1 MQLLDSLYG
10 LTQQQPGMSLSCDV
24 SEDSAG
30 ELGVDTGDDTSSY
43 HGSCELSD
51 SQEDQCGTDVFRRG
65 SNDTGAFRRGS
76 YDALVDRRRSKED
89 DVFRRGCNDAGALRR
104 GSYDVVAD
112 RFRSKDAEAF
122 RRRSNDVG
130 YDR

>member
-1 MQLLDSLYG
+1 MDRIETYIR
-10 LTQQQPGMSLSCDV
+10 QQTEMSLNCDV
-24 SEDSAG
+24 SEDSAD

-51 SQEDQCGTDVFRRG
+51 SQEDLCCTDV
-65 SNDTGAFRRGS
+65 RRGS
-76 YDALVDRRRSKED
+76 YDAVADRRRSKD
-89 DVFRRGCNDAGALRR
+89 DEIFRSGCNDVGALRR

-112 RFRSKDAEAF
+112 RRRSKYDEAF

-130 YDR
+130 SDR

>member
-1 MQLLDSLYG
+1 
-10 LTQQQPGMSLSCDV
+10 MSLNCDI
-24 SEDSAG
+24 SEDSAD

-51 SQEDQCGTDVFRRG
+51 SQEDLCGTDVFRRG

-112 RFRSKDAEAF
+112 RFRSKDAVAF